1 MDYLYHYTSIETL
14 ALILKNNTLC
24 FNNLLNVDDSE
35 EAETFDMGK
44 FGRFVYVSC
53 WTSDEQESIPL
64 WNLYTPDMHG
74 VRIRLPRY
82 PFKKYLYKKGEY
94 SCTEDI
100 ETYINMEKL
109 YNENK
114 VSIVANQ
121 PKLIEIEYTDDMEK
135 LYPKVRE
142 VSSEE
147 KFKQYLN
154 EGNIGSGKLDFSY
167 SFEEI
172 GRYKRKEWS
181 FQKEWRYIY
190 SVYPMGLKESNP
202 PTIEKQIE
210 LIRRIENREYE
221 PAYSRMFLDLDDS
234 ALESIEVLCGPR
246 MSDAEKIIVKALLNE
261 YCPNGE
267 YRESKLKIKK

>member
-14 ALILKNNTLC
+14 ALILKNKTLC

-44 FGRFVYVSC
+44 FGKFVYVSC
-53 WTSDEQESIPL
+53 WTDDEQESIPL

-109 YNENK
+109 Y
-114 VSIVANQ
+114 
-121 PKLIEIEYTDDMEK
+121 
-135 LYPKVRE
+135 PKVRE

-147 KFKQYLN
+147 KFQKYLN
-154 EGNIGSGKLDFSY
+154 EGK
-167 SFEEI
+167 
-172 GRYKRKEWS
+172 
-181 FQKEWRYIY
+181 
-190 SVYPMGLKESNP
+190 
-202 PTIEKQIE
+202 IEK
-210 LIRRIENREYE
+210 
-221 PAYSRMFLDLDDS
+221 S
-234 ALESIEVLCGPR
+234 
-246 MSDAEKIIVKALLNE
+246 
-261 YCPNGE
+261 
-267 YRESKLKIKK
+267 KIKFFIFI

>member
-74 VRIRLPRY
+74 VRIRFPRY

-172 GRYKRKEWS
+172 GRHKRKEWS

-190 SVYPMGLKESNP
+190 SVMPMGLKESNP

-246 MSDAEKIIVKALLNE
+246 MSDAEKIIVKALLKE